1 MNILLL
7 KSITLSIHDI
17 PPRQNTTVTLFPS
30 SSITFSLSPILCA
43 SVDVSSVESSPEE
56 FSLVELSS
64 VSVLSLISL
73 FTSQFS
79 SVSFTLLSSSFP
91 SLLLSVSV
99 TLSVGFVEFSVV
111 LLSSAVDSSGSLELL
126 SISTAA

>member
-1 MNILLL
+1 MNILIL
-7 KSITLSIHDI
+7 KSITLSIQDI

-30 SSITFSLSPILCA
+30 SSITFSLSPIFCA
-43 SVDVSSVESSPEE
+43 SVNVSSVESSPEE

-111 LLSSAVDSSGSLELL
+111 LLSSSVDSSGSLELL